1 MDSLFI
7 EGKFNTP
14 TVKFKAGGILTI
26 EGRSIPEHPVKF
38 YQPITD
44 WLTDF
49 ITTQPSKL
57 FLKIH
62 LDYLN
67 THSTECMLVLFKKL
81 EDYYVTSQN
90 DVSIVW
96 VFDEDD
102 EDMQSLGEDLKSF
115 VTVPFTIEEEKE
127 D

>member
-14 TVKFKAGGILTI
+14 AVKFTEEGILTI

-38 YQPITD
+38 YQPLTN
-44 WLTDF
+44 WLTEF
-49 ITTQPSKL
+49 INTQPTKIV
-57 FLKIH
+57 LKVH

-81 EDYYVTSQN
+81 EEYYTASKN

-102 EDMQSLGEDLKSF
+102 EDMESLGEDLKSF
-115 VTVPFTIEEEKE
+115 VTVPFKIEEEQE